1 MGGNIRSE
9 REEYFEQLCISIDAD
24 EAHEQEGIE
33 CFEAQ
38 IGEPDFDA
46 AHWLD
51 IALYYSPA
59 VARGIV
65 DMVDEDDRARS
76 NIAAIIAENLDISY
90 GDDECERFAETIR
103 FALANGVSIDF
114 DVLLDGCERALDD
127 LDHWADDE
135 TKAPLVALRDTLAQ
149 LQHEH

>member
-9 REEYFEQLCISIDAD
+9 REEYFEQLCMSIDAD

-33 CFEAQ
+33 YFEAQ

-46 AHWLD
+46 ALWLD
-51 IALYYSPA
+51 IALYYAPA
-59 VARGIV
+59 VARGII
-65 DMVDEDDRARS
+65 DMIDEDDRARS
-76 NIAAIIAENLDISY
+76 NIAEIIAENLDISY
-90 GDDECERFAETIR
+90 GEDDCERFEQTLR
-103 FALANGVSIDF
+103 FALANGVPVDV

-135 TKAPLVALRDTLAQ
+135 TKAPLVELRDTLQQ
-149 LQHEH
+149 LQQAH